1 MQFAGATSIA
11 PVSSM
16 PTPRFRKMWQW
27 ETVGERSKPRRLHGA
42 PLRGQPVHRWF
53 ASSPPRSAD
62 RRGTAPSVPARRA
75 VSLPTTRKPP
85 IEHVSRQRA
94 RPPDATSRRRAFSQS
109 ERTAQPWRNRSHTR
123 ESHLG
128 RVHLTARPFTHR
140 TLVALFCYR
149 VFRFSPAP
157 GRWATIRPAPSS

>member
-1 MQFAGATSIA
+1 MQFANATSIA

-62 RRGTAPSVPARRA
+62 RRGTAPSVPAKRA
-75 VSLPTTRKPP
+75 VSLPTTREPP
-85 IEHVSRQRA
+85 IERISRQCTK
-94 RPPDATSRRRAFSQS
+94 PPEAASRRRASCQP
-109 ERTAQPWRNRSHTR
+109 ERTAPSRHNRSHTH

-128 RVHLTARPFTHR
+128 GAHLTACPFTHR
-140 TLVALFCYR
+140 TLVAPFCYR

-157 GRWATIRPAPSS
+157 ARCPTI